1 MVWPVVYP
9 QPVADLV
16 TDWLHTDDEIVVV
29 EGLPAVKQSISQPD
43 LIPVWFFA
51 IQ

>member
-16 TDWLHTDDEIVVV
+16 PDRFHADDEIVVV
-29 EGLPAVKQSISQPD
+29 EGTPAVGQSISQPD
-43 LIPVWFFA
+43 LIPVWFSML
-51 IQ
+51 